1 MKTKAY
7 TVDGSDRFLVFPVE
21 TEEDLKSVER
31 FVGSDYRETGSG
43 GPGVRSEGEVIPV
56 EVGNRIVHTSATPQ
70 LPVYIQETEYQSSYL
85 VYDEGYFNDVFKE
98 VRVAR

>member
-7 TVDGSDRFLVFPVE
+7 TTDGFDRFLVFPVE
-21 TEEDLKSVER
+21 TEADLKSVER
-31 FVGSDYRETGSG
+31 FVGSDYIETSAG
-43 GPGVRSEGEVIPV
+43 GPGVKSEGTVVPV
-56 EVGNRIVHTSATPQ
+56 KVGDHIIHTSATPQ

-98 VRVAR
+98 VRIAR